1 MISNTQPV
9 YRCRDLVKRRQA
21 EGSDFE
27 LHVPSLRIHAGEVVI
42 LRGASGCGKSTVLD
56 LLAMALRPDAV
67 DQFYFCPGD
76 GVSVDVKRCRAGDAL
91 DALGRQRG
99 EHIGYIL
106 QTGGLLP
113 FLTVRENI
121 AASCR
126 LLGLDPVRPVERL
139 AKQLDIQRQLDK
151 HPNQL
156 SLGERQR
163 VAIARAMAHGP
174 RVILADEP
182 TASLDPLNAIV
193 IRDLLLDLVR
203 QSGIAAVIATH
214 DWDLDAIPG
223 ARVLQHR
230 LERVGRLVR
239 SSFSG

>member
-1 MISNTQPV
+1 MISSTQPV
-9 YRCRDLVKRRQA
+9 YRCRELVKRRQA
-21 EGSDFE
+21 ETTDFE
-27 LHVPSLRIHAGEVVI
+27 LHIPSLRIHSGEVVI

-67 DQFYFCPGD
+67 DAFYFCPSDKTPIDIKRAWD
-76 GVSVDVKRCRAGDAL
+76 GNAL
-91 DALGRQRG
+91 DVLARLRG

-121 AASCR
+121 ALGCR
-126 LLGLDPVRPVERL
+126 LLGRESVRPVERL
-139 AKQLDIQRQLDK
+139 ARQLDIQRQLDK

-163 VAIARAMAHGP
+163 VAIARAMAHAP

-214 DWDLDAIPG
+214 DWDLDTLSG

-230 LERVGRLVR
+230 IERVGRLVR
-239 SSFSG
+239 SHFWD